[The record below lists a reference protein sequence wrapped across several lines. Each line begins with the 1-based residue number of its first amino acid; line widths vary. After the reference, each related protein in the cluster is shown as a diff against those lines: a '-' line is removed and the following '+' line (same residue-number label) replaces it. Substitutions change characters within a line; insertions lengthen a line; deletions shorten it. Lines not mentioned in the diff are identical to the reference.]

1 MPRSS
6 AQTAVCLLAGVV
18 LLLSACAIKT
28 TGGPGAQGS
37 SGPSPPAWFARVAVA
52 PGGSHPEVVV
62 VGVVPRPGVNPW
74 GGTVVM
80 LDYSRLKGDVDLERS
95 WLYVDGRRRPARV
108 TWTALA
114 PVYFAV
120 IFTWRWPAWPGMH
133 EFRAHLGTTGGG
145 SVSYEWTTV
154 TK

>member
-1 MPRSS
+1 MLRPSV
-6 AQTAVCLLAGVV
+6 QTAVCLLAGLV
-18 LLLSACAIKT
+18 LLLSACGEKT
-28 TGGPGAQGS
+28 PGTPS
-37 SGPSPPAWFARVAVA
+37 PSPPAGFARVAVA
-52 PGGSHPEVVV
+52 PEGSRPEVVV
-62 VGVVPRPGVNPW
+62 VGVVPRPGVSPW

-120 IFTWRWPAWPGMH
+120 IFTWRWPARPGTH
-133 EFRAHLGTTGGG
+133 AFRARLGTTGGG
-145 SVSYEWTTV
+145 YVAYEWTT
-154 TK
+154 TAR